1 MNAKIFSDAM
11 SELDD
16 RYIEEALCYRSM
28 DASVS
33 TSAADTATEGGTI
46 HGRTGKLADT
56 LETAVTARRNIA
68 HADKPNRTFLRKQSA
83 MARVTRVAVAAAC
96 IIALLS
102 GTSVVSRQLN
112 RIPLS
117 DKSSKVTA
125 YYTSNPFMFFGA
137 ACSGCLTSL
146 TEEELFTEFDTAI
159 FKGTIAQIRN
169 IVVNFNGEREYRAI
183 AEIKVEKVYRGTCK
197 DGETVSVLLP
207 CAITP
212 IVRVTGS
219 DIITDMKAGITGI
232 FMPIEYDDKSSLWME
247 NGAKLDQRELAAYG
261 FADGERYVFLE
272 TNAGLVF
279 DRDAYKSISNATTLE
294 EVEEYIENM
303 LESLNE

>member
-11 SELDD
+11 GELDD
-16 RYIEEALCYRSM
+16 RYIEEALCYKCV

-33 TSAADTATEGGTI
+33 ISATDTATEDGTI
-46 HGRTGKLADT
+46 HESTGKLADT

-68 HADKPNRTFLRKQSA
+68 HADKPNRTFLLKQSA

-102 GTSVVSRQLN
+102 GTSVVNRQLN

-117 DKSSKVTA
+117 DKSSNVTA
-125 YYTSNPFMFFGA
+125 YYTRNPFMFFGA
-137 ACSGCLTSL
+137 ASSGCLTSL

-197 DGETVSVLLP
+197 DGEMV
-207 CAITP
+207 
-212 IVRVTGS
+212 
-219 DIITDMKAGITGI
+219 
-232 FMPIEYDDKSSLWME
+232 
-247 NGAKLDQRELAAYG
+247 
-261 FADGERYVFLE
+261 
-272 TNAGLVF
+272 
-279 DRDAYKSISNATTLE
+279 
-294 EVEEYIENM
+294 
-303 LESLNE
+303 

>member
-16 RYIEEALCYRSM
+16 RYIYEALCYRGV
-28 DASVS
+28 DATVS
-33 TSAADTATEGGTI
+33 INATDTATVDGAI
-46 HGRTGKLADT
+46 HESTGKPADT
-56 LETAVTARRNIA
+56 FETAVTARRNIA
-68 HADKPNRTFLRKQSA
+68 HADKPNRILLRKKSA
-83 MARVTRVAVAAAC
+83 LARVTRVAVAAAC
-96 IIALLS
+96 IIALLT
-102 GTSVVSRQLN
+102 GTSVVNRQLN

-137 ACSGCLTSL
+137 ASSGCLNSL
-146 TEEELFTEFDTAI
+146 TEDELFTEFDTAI
-159 FKGTIAQIRN
+159 FKGTVSQIRN
-169 IVVNFNGEREYRAI
+169 VVVNFNGEKEYCAI
-183 AEIKVEKVYRGTCK
+183 AEIEVEKVYRGTCK

-219 DIITDMKAGITGI
+219 DIITDMKAGMTGI

-272 TNAGLVF
+272 TKAGLVF
-279 DRDAYKSISNATTLE
+279 DRDSYKSIAGATTLG
-294 EVEEYIENM
+294 EVEKYIENM
-303 LESLNE
+303 LESLNK